1 MTWAEFWGDFSPHS
15 YAITIKSL
23 GERELRKE
31 HAIIRQKSL
40 AAKTGIGAGVLGVLH
55 TCGTSLV
62 ASGINLRKLDL
73 LDQKLS
79 IIEDRMESKG
89 WSPTEMKGRDI
100 LMAVG
105 PIAVVSRLSL
115 PFRHVLCDSLRV

>member
-1 MTWAEFWGDFSPHS
+1 MTWNEFWGDFSPHS

-23 GERELRKE
+23 TEPELRKE

-40 AAKTGIGAGVLGVLH
+40 AAKTGIGAGVLGVVH
-55 TCGTSLV
+55 TCGASLV

-89 WSPTEMKGRDI
+89 WSPTEMRGRDI

-105 PIAVVSRLSL
+105 PTAVVSTLS
-115 PFRHVLCDSLRV
+115 